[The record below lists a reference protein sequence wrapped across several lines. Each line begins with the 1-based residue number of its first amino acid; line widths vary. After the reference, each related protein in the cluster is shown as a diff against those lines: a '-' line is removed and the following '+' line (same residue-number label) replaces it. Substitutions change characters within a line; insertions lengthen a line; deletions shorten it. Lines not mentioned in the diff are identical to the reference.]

1 MFLKKRWWT
10 LWKSKE
16 KKWSMIASKNIEVKR
31 KAIYLLMNLIMH
43 CLLQLILIR
52 QRWSDVMMI
61 RSDKNEKDKS
71 LYSTVKYNFIW
82 LKEKLLTLSLLKTKS
97 ETSLNAS
104 VEAMIHRLRS
114 MTHQQLKIT
123 QDWVH
128 YAIMLSYEV
137 MLAFA
142 SMLDE
147 STTHVSHHCAQ
158 IMNAATA
165 SNCLIVMIYHMS
177 AIIETRRNKYVYQEL

>member
-1 MFLKKRWWT
+1 MQKNE
-10 LWKSKE
+10 E
-16 KKWSMIASKNIEVKR
+16 KKQSMIASKNIKVKR
-31 KAIYLLMNLIMH
+31 KAIYLSANLVMH
-43 CLLQLILIR
+43 CLLQSTLTR
-52 QRWSDVMMI
+52 WRWSNVI
-61 RSDKNEKDKS
+61 TTRSDKNEKS
-71 LYSTVKYNFIW
+71 ENLYSTVKYNFIW